1 MKRPSNQLRFIEAQQ
16 WASSFLESN
25 SKDPAIAYHLLLGM
39 MDWDVTTWYRKQQD
53 QMDLV
58 IMKDYQEMVKKIVDE
73 DMPYQYLLGEAW
85 FYGYRF
91 RVNEATLIPRFDTER
106 LIDCVHS
113 LRETRQLVKQ
123 ADVLDL
129 GTGSGAI
136 AVTLAKEFPDL
147 NLTAV
152 DISSDALAVAKE
164 NAHFHQ
170 VTIEWIQGNMLN
182 AVPQRKFDLIIS
194 NPPYISENEIDEM
207 GADVLKYEPK
217 LALFAKDDG
226 YYY

>member
-1 MKRPSNQLRFIEAQQ
+1 
-16 WASSFLESN
+16 
-25 SKDPAIAYHLLLGM
+25 
-39 MDWDVTTWYRKQQD
+39 
-53 QMDLV
+53 
-58 IMKDYQEMVKKIVDE
+58 
-73 DMPYQYLLGEAW
+73 
-85 FYGYRF
+85 RF

-164 NAHFHQ
+164 NA
-170 VTIEWIQGNMLN
+170 
-182 AVPQRKFDLIIS
+182 
-194 NPPYISENEIDEM
+194 
-207 GADVLKYEPK
+207 
-217 LALFAKDDG
+217 
-226 YYY
+226 